1 MTVCSSLGGLR
12 SAWRGA
18 LAALLLAV
26 ALPLAGSDSTQ
37 AQRRGQ
43 PQMQGGPPPAQ
54 LQTTPSDMGPQ
65 GGAQSTAPVRV
76 PRRAR
81 AGRAPEAGGGGPP
94 QRTPGW
100 GYADPGGGY

>member
-1 MTVCSSLGGLR
+1 MAVCSSPGGLCGTW
-12 SAWRGA
+12 SGV

-26 ALPLAGSDSTQ
+26 ALALAGSDSAQ

-43 PQMQGGPPPAQ
+43 PQIQGDPPPAQ
-54 LQTTPSDMGPQ
+54 LQKTPSDMGPQ
-65 GGAQSTAPVRV
+65 GGAHSVRV
-76 PRRAR
+76 PHRTRAVR
-81 AGRAPEAGGGGPP
+81 ALEAGGSGPP

>member
-1 MTVCSSLGGLR
+1 MTVCSSPGGLR
-12 SAWRGA
+12 GTWSGV

-26 ALPLAGSDSTQ
+26 ALPLAGSDSAQ

-43 PQMQGGPPPAQ
+43 PQMQDGPPPAQ
-54 LQTTPSDMGPQ
+54 LQKTPSDMGPQ
-65 GGAQSTAPVRV
+65 GGAHSVRV
-76 PRRAR
+76 PPRTRAVR
-81 AGRAPEAGGGGPP
+81 ELEAGGGGPP